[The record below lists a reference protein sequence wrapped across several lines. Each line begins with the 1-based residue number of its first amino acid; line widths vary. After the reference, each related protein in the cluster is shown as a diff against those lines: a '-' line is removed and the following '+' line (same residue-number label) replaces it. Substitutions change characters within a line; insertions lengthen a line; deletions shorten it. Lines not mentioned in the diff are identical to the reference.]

1 MTDGASTTDCDYCG
15 LPVPRAWFGSRAVD
29 EESLQP
35 RYCCYGCQFASRV
48 TQESGE
54 EGAARWTLTR
64 LGLAIFLTMNVMVFT
79 MTLWSFDVYGV
90 DQSTGTSAS
99 LAGLLRSL
107 CLLLSA
113 PVLLLLGQPIIISA
127 LQALKRGVL
136 STDILVM
143 AGVIAAFVYS
153 VVSVIRGA
161 GQTYFEVGCMVLVM
175 MTLGRWLEATSRIRA
190 TETLD
195 ELEQL
200 LPDVPHLQNPD
211 RVAAAQVAV
220 DELDMQ
226 VLLLDDAF
234 QHRRIHRDLDIV
246 LLDATA
252 PFGYDH
258 VFPRGMLRESLRALA
273 RADVIALSRA
283 DLVSP
288 SERQTIRE
296 TARHYAPSAQWIE
309 IIHQPQDWIDAQGS
323 RHPLESLRNQRVAAF
338 CGIGNPHAFRQ
349 ALSHCGCDVVELR
362 EFPDHHPYHRDD
374 IQTLSKWIDS
384 ISPVDSVVCTHKDL
398 VKIGLMRIDRL
409 PLLALRI
416 GIQFQAGKESFEKL
430 LAAFAP

>member
-1 MTDGASTTDCDYCG
+1 MTPFLSPADFREIVSGRRTDVRAAITRAALSALELPYHVAVSLRNRSFDRNPSRITRTGVPVISVGNVTLGGTGKSPLIAWLAQWFRDRNVRVAVISRGYGAQY
-15 LPVPRAWFGSRAVD
+15 GSQND
-29 EESLQP
+29 ESL
-35 RYCCYGCQFASRV
+35 
-48 TQESGE
+48 
-54 EGAARWTLTR
+54 
-64 LGLAIFLTMNVMVFT
+64 
-79 MTLWSFDVYGV
+79 
-90 DQSTGTSAS
+90 
-99 LAGLLRSL
+99 
-107 CLLLSA
+107 
-113 PVLLLLGQPIIISA
+113 
-127 LQALKRGVL
+127 
-136 STDILVM
+136 
-143 AGVIAAFVYS
+143 
-153 VVSVIRGA
+153 
-161 GQTYFEVGCMVLVM
+161 
-175 MTLGRWLEATSRIRA
+175 
-190 TETLD
+190 